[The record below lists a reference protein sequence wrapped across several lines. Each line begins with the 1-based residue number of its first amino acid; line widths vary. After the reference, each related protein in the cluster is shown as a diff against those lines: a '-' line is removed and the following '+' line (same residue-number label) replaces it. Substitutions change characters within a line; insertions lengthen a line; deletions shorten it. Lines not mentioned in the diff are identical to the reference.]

1 MILYEYSLS
10 SENTPTDHKSSVPE
24 TWLWVLF
31 SFSHFPF
38 YFFFL
43 FLTELPLFRPRS
55 RMSTSLPESQ
65 RLKQKR
71 YEEQQQQIKRSLI
84 RHENVCFEFLC
95 CVYERVIMSPI
106 WITYFLVFIMIS
118 IWNNSWCFLSRTK
131 KNSET
136 YWSAEENN
144 TPKSTRWYTQLYL
157 PSNPIDWKK
166 QNRATKSGQAA
177 GILPRGGMSPPL
189 CDTTSWS
196 QRRSSKAQKDPWT
209 VSSSS
214 SICFDPPTIRRSTT
228 VCSWR
233 STRPP
238 SRCSK
243 WSFPMS
249 LLEHL
254 RWNLFMISFTSV
266 VMERYATFFSHT
278 LIALGPQTE
287 NSSFLERNHSEQSR
301 TIQHRLHGGSCSWNL
316 HDWTALQGGQP
327 VPLAIQAL
335 PSKRRLQFG
344 R

>member
-1 MILYEYSLS
+1 MGFIFLQSFPILFFLLVLDGTSTFQAKIEDVDV
-10 SENTPTDHKSSVPE
+10 PTRVSAPEAEEIWRTTTANQAFVDSTWERMFWVSMLCLRASDHV
-24 TWLWVLF
+24 TDLNHLF
-31 SFSHFPF
+31 SCF
-38 YFFFL
+38 YNDFHL
-43 FLTELPLFRPRS
+43 
-55 RMSTSLPESQ
+55 
-65 RLKQKR
+65 
-71 YEEQQQQIKRSLI
+71 
-84 RHENVCFEFLC
+84 
-95 CVYERVIMSPI
+95 
-106 WITYFLVFIMIS
+106 
-118 IWNNSWCFLSRTK
+118 NNSWCFLSRTK

-254 RWNLFMISFTSV
+254 RWNLFMISSTSV
-266 VMERYATFFSHT
+266 VMERYATSFSHT